1 MHHQLVR
8 ALALAIV
15 ALGLGVSVQAPASAV
30 IDRDCGDFASQ
41 AAAQNFYLQAGAG
54 DPHRFDDDGDGV
66 ACESNPCPCI
76 GRGTAPQQFAN
87 TGSTPGQSQSQTQT
101 QTQTGPVT
109 YRETGNVVRVTDG
122 DTLRVRLRSGAHV
135 SVRMLGIDTP
145 ERGGCGANDATANL
159 RRLAPVGST
168 VHLVSDRTQA
178 AKDRYG
184 RLLRYVARQGGYGDL
199 SFRQAWD
206 GYTRPYVFGGTPV
219 ARHREYVR
227 AIGHARTH
235 ARGAWKGC
243 W

>member
-8 ALALAIV
+8 ALALALV
-15 ALGLGVSVQAPASAV
+15 ALGLGFSAPAPASAV

-41 AAAQNFYLQAGAG
+41 AAAQHFFLNAGVG
-54 DPHRFDDDGDGV
+54 DPHRLDDDGDGV

-76 GRGTAPQQFAN
+76 GRGTTAPQPLAN
-87 TGSTPGQSQSQTQT
+87 TGGTQT
-101 QTQTGPVT
+101 QPQQGPRT
-109 YRETGNVVRVTDG
+109 HRETGNVVWVSDG
-122 DTLRVRLRSGAHV
+122 DTLRVRLRGGAEV

-145 ERGGCGANDATANL
+145 ERGRCGADDATANL

-178 AKDRYG
+178 ATDRYG
-184 RLLRYVARQGGYGDL
+184 RLLRYVQREGGYDDL

-206 GYTRPYVFGGTPV
+206 GFTQPYVFGGTPV
-219 ARHREYVR
+219 VRHRAYVR
-227 AIGHARTH
+227 AIRNARAH
-235 ARGAWKGC
+235 ARGAWHDC